1 MGLMAKFKKEKVKK
15 SSSSIITIDPYS
27 ATSYKFS
34 SNEIVENDLSR
45 SSFSKNNFF
54 VSYVMAKDIVSGTLE
69 ISRSIPENDLKDALE
84 IKAYEDLGLDSS
96 INYKINYVETAASAS
111 DQKNY
116 IYDVFAVNT
125 ESMLQSFAPLKRKIS
140 YVDYITAAPFLI
152 GALYKKGIIDQH
164 GGAECFIYFQKND
177 AFLTLYQNGHYLYS
191 KSLRYSLREINER
204 FCSLLGERIDEDTFF
219 SMLKKDGLN
228 TTDIKYQQ
236 QFMKLFGE
244 IFLYINDISVY
255 AKRYCNISQIARVY
269 IGTDIGIIF
278 GMNEYAKSYMGVEAL
293 DFNFSIAINS
303 KEQYIDQVHIMMIL
317 AAQIYMESDASEDT
331 NFTIFKRPDPLSK
344 RPAGKFFGVIGG
356 VLLIALAYPA
366 FQLSIGIYKTI
377 SLEFKRQELTKVKI
391 EADELRG
398 NIARLQ
404 IEYNATKEKL
414 SNEQNI
420 LTTRKSLIAEIR
432 SKRVDY
438 SMKATVMSD
447 LIGLANNNSVKI
459 EKIAQQN
466 DTIVLSLI
474 GPNEKHF
481 TELMN
486 TIANTEKYSIKTKE
500 IIKDDN
506 VSRYR
511 SDIYMEI
518 LNGRGGKSE

>member
-1 MGLMAKFKKEKVKK
+1 MAKLKKEKIKK
-15 SSSSIITIDPYS
+15 SSSSIVTIDPYS

-34 SNEIVENDLSR
+34 SNEIAENDLSR

-69 ISRSIPENDLKDALE
+69 ISRSIPESDLKDALE

-96 INYKINYVETAASAS
+96 INYKINYVETAASAN

-125 ESMLQSFAPLKRKIS
+125 ELMIQSFMPLKRKIA

-152 GALYKKGIIDQH
+152 GALYRKGIIDQH

-177 AFLTLYQNGHYLYS
+177 AFLALYQNGRYLYS

-278 GMNEYAKSYMGVEAL
+278 GMNEYAKSYMGIEAL

-303 KEQYIDQVHIMMIL
+303 KEQYIDQVHTMMIL
-317 AAQIYMESDASEDT
+317 AAQIHMESDPDEAS

-344 RPAGKFFGVIGG
+344 RPAGKFLGVIGC
-356 VLLIALAYPA
+356 VLLLSLAYPA
-366 FQLSIGIYKTI
+366 FQFGVGIYKTI
-377 SLEFKRQELTKVKI
+377 SLELKKQELITVTN

-398 NIARLQ
+398 NIARLSK
-404 IEYNATKEKL
+404 EYSATKERL
-414 SNEQNI
+414 NIEDNI
-420 LTTRKSLIAEIR
+420 LNTRKGLIAEIR

-438 SMKATVMSD
+438 SMKASVMSD
-447 LIGLANNNSVKI
+447 LISFANSNSVKI

-466 DTIVLSLI
+466 NTIVLSLI

-486 TIANTEKYSIKTKE
+486 AIADTKKYSIKTKE
-500 IIKDDN
+500 IVKDSN

-518 LNGRGGKSE
+518 LDNNGEGTQ